1 MQFAQAGT
9 PTAGFI
15 FNIGS
20 GIAAGGGI
28 FHYTMNVHIH
38 DTIANGAW
46 GGLKLIPDELYAF
59 VDHKYVATVCW
70 RGQFFIPHV

>member
-1 MQFAQAGT
+1 MDLSSFLLIKQKIASMQFAQAGT

-59 VDHKYVATVCW
+59 C
-70 RGQFFIPHV
+70 